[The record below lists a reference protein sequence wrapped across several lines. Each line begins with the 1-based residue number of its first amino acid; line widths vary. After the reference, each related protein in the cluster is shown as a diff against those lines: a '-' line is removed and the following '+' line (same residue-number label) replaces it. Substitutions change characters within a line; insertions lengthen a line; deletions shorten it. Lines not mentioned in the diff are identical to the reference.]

1 MIRAEKMVNIYY
13 FSIYNQERARDVNQF
28 LVIDTKQRKND
39 NSVPNLKNINT

>member
-13 FSIYNQERARDVNQF
+13 FSIYKQERARDVNQF

-39 NSVPNLKNINT
+39 KKDSKFK